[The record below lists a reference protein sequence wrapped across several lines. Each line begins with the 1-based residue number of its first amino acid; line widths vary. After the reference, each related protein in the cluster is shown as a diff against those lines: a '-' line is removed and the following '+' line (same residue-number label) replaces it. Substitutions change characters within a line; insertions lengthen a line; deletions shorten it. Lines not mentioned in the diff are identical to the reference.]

1 VRSIELTL
9 VVTLNYR
16 EGGTTMVWTDGVSVA
31 IFVMVLLILLRVFA
45 II

>member
-1 VRSIELTL
+1 
-9 VVTLNYR
+9 
-16 EGGTTMVWTDGVSVA
+16 MVWTDGLSVA

>member
-1 VRSIELTL
+1 
-9 VVTLNYR
+9 
-16 EGGTTMVWTDGVSVA
+16 MVWTDGVSVA